1 MMKKVYILI
10 LLIVASSAAMAQV
23 GEDAFDVIERDILG
37 VDNLDTSEV
46 EAPRVMSVAR
56 SSKDLDDLPLTAY
69 RVKHDVIVDNCY
81 ITLCDVLKSVPGFRV
96 SQPQS
101 GELGEAFMQRGL
113 FGNTYTT
120 ILINGIDVKPSGTY
134 GMPLGANIPIR
145 QAEYID
151 IIYGPASASYGND
164 ACVGV
169 INIVTREPI
178 KKSFTTA
185 DLYCGTGAKFYLDF
199 HAGAKVGHGKNVT
212 MLSIYGS
219 NLNVDDVNVS
229 RDRDL
234 YNRWNYFLQNGDTLT
249 MQAGDGNAYVINKSM
264 INEEMFNKYS
274 ESLFKNMEYYF
285 INYRGD
291 FYMPEIN
298 DMPQN
303 ATQVGAEIKYRG
315 LTFAYNMLH
324 RMDFADFGQST
335 MAYAYY
341 DPGNMQGEFIRRAA
355 ISADYKI
362 GNFETNTMVRY
373 IRYRVDKN
381 SSRGVNWNP
390 YPQYI
395 YGASDDFSAEEN
407 IKWNPVSQLNINA
420 GISYQ
425 YSGVLPPTL
434 ECERKFDYDSYELFS
449 TNVNYTDTVYGKFG
463 IYPYNYWQAGAY
475 ALIEYDVKRLSI
487 NGGVR
492 YDYHSQWGKSIN
504 PRFALMYK
512 VTDRFRIRASQAY
525 AYKTPSPAQYYYSI
539 AVAMETA
546 LGTVTALHHVPSDID
561 SLKPESINSTEFG
574 MRLNLPRLSKNSYIE
589 VVAYTNIVK
598 DPLVR
603 AWVRMDKSG
612 FVKYVYNPKTG
623 AYAFVP
629 NTQDSK
635 SVYYKPD
642 MFYVG
647 VTDFFST
654 TKGRDWTRAYKNE
667 TNAKTKLYG
676 LQLIGRF
683 ENILSFGNDKKGID
697 LNAAFTY
704 TLGKEN
710 LSNNEVG
717 NEEQFIEVD
726 YIRHTPKYMVQ
737 VSVARD
743 LGRVF
748 HIRLDNTY
756 CSKFARMYYQATDNP
771 YFWTPSYY
779 TLDCAVTGK
788 VGKNLTLVFKLSN
801 ITNSLYAGIDVK
813 NMDVDLP
820 YNPQQLRTFSFGAT
834 YDF

>member
-1 MMKKVYILI
+1 MKKVYILI

-56 SSKDLDDLPLTAY
+56 SSKLIDELPLTAY
-69 RVKHDVIVDNCY
+69 RVEHKDIVDNCY

-113 FGNTYTT
+113 LGNTYTK
-120 ILINGIDVKPSGTY
+120 ILINGIDIKPSGTY
-134 GMPLGANIPIR
+134 GMTLGANIPIR

-169 INIVTREPI
+169 INIVTREPE

-185 DLYCGTGAKFYLDF
+185 DLYCGSGSMFYLDF

-229 RDRDL
+229 RDKDL
-234 YNRWNYFLQNGDTLT
+234 YNRWNYFLQNGDTLE
-249 MQAGDGNAYVINKSM
+249 MQAGDGNSYAITRSM
-264 INEEMFNKYS
+264 INEEMFDKYYS
-274 ESLFKNMEYYF
+274 SLFSNMKYYR

-303 ATQVGAEIKYRG
+303 ATQVGAEIKFRG

-324 RMDFADFGQST
+324 RMDFADFGQSS

-341 DPGNMQGEFIRRAA
+341 DPRNMQGEFIRRAA

-362 GNFETNTMVRY
+362 GTFQTNTMVRY
-373 IRYRVDKN
+373 IRYRVDK
-381 SSRGVNWNP
+381 SSCRGVNWNP
-390 YPQYI
+390 DPQYI
-395 YGASDDFSAEEN
+395 YGASDDFAAEEN
-407 IKWNPVSQLNINA
+407 ITWNPVSKLNINA
-420 GISYQ
+420 GVSYQ

-434 ECERKFDYDSYELFS
+434 ECERKFDFDSYEMFS
-449 TNVNYTDTVYGKFG
+449 TNVNYTDSVYGKFG
-463 IYPYNYWQAGAY
+463 TYPYTYWQTGAY
-475 ALIEYDVKRLSI
+475 ALIDFDLKRLTI

-492 YDYHSQWGKSIN
+492 FDYHSQWGRSIN

-512 VTDRFRIRASQAY
+512 VSDRFRIRASQAY
-525 AYKTPSPAQYYYSI
+525 AYKTPSPAQYYYST
-539 AVAMETA
+539 AVAMDSKTA

-561 SLKPESINSTEFG
+561 NLKPESINSTEFG
-574 MRLNLPRLSKNSYIE
+574 MRLNLPGLSKNSYIE
-589 VVAYTNIVK
+589 MVAYTNIVK

-603 AWVRMDKSG
+603 AWVRLDESG
-612 FVKYVYNPKTG
+612 LKKAPNPTLAALGIYVKDDDSPKG
-623 AYAFVP
+623 A
-629 NTQDSK
+629 
-635 SVYYKPD
+635 YYKPG
-642 MFYVG
+642 MYYVG
-647 VTDFFST
+647 VTDFFSST
-654 TKGRDWTRAYKNE
+654 RGRDWTRAYKNE

-676 LQLIGRF
+676 LQLIGKF
-683 ENILSFGNDKKGID
+683 ENIMSSGID

-704 TLGKEN
+704 TLGREN
-710 LSNNEVG
+710 LSNNEAG
-717 NEEQFIEVD
+717 SEEQFIEVD
-726 YIRHTPKYMVQ
+726 YIRHTPKYMAQ

-756 CSKFARMYYQATDNP
+756 CSKFARMYYQATENP
-771 YFWTPSYY
+771 YFWSPSYY

-788 VGKNLTLVFKLSN
+788 IGKNLTLVLKVSN
-801 ITNSLYAGIDVK
+801 ITNTLYAGIDVK